1 MVVLPAAAAL
11 LVVARTWRYG
21 YEARSAIA
29 VGVLVAAACVMST
42 AAVVV
47 VPFVVI
53 GALGP
58 LWTRGTVARRYIGW
72 VTQAAIAAALVV
84 GAWTL
89 WTAI

>member
-1 MVVLPAAAAL
+1 MLPAAAAL
-11 LVVARTWRYG
+11 LLVARTWRRG

-29 VGVLVAAACVMST
+29 VGVLVAVACLMDTVAA
-42 AAVVV
+42 AG
-47 VPFVVI
+47 VPLVLV

-72 VTQAAIAAALVV
+72 ITQAAIAAALVV
-84 GAWTL
+84 GAWML